1 MEKFHLAKI
10 NNSVYKKDNYLETN
24 YRGLAKILYYFNH
37 KILEIGVQK
46 RYNKYLIEIG
56 GGAKPHIHYMDVEN
70 IREYTIVDHIKYKKK
85 ILKFSKK
92 YKKISFKFIN
102 YKKLKLPRKKYTRLI
117 ASHSFEHF
125 NDFEKNFLK
134 LLPSLK
140 FDSILS
146 IALPCDPGIMW
157 RLLQYLYYFKQKKTY
172 GWKTFKEKDLSHSR
186 DHCTPVQNIQKVI
199 NYYFKSS
206 KKYFFPFLFSS
217 INLNIFLII
226 QTKMKN
232 FQN

>member
-1 MEKFHLAKI
+1 
-10 NNSVYKKDNYLETN
+10 
-24 YRGLAKILYYFNH
+24 
-37 KILEIGVQK
+37 
-46 RYNKYLIEIG
+46 
-56 GGAKPHIHYMDVEN
+56 MDTKS
-70 IREYTIVDHIKYKKK
+70 IKEYTIVDDIKYKKS
-85 ILKFSKK
+85 ILELSKK

-102 YKKLKLPRKKYTRLI
+102 YKRFKLSKKKYTRLI

-125 NDFEKNFLK
+125 NNFEKNFLK

-146 IALPCDPGIMW
+146 IALPCDPGIAW

-199 NYYFKSS
+199 SYYFRNTKNF
-206 KKYFFPFLFSS
+206 FFPFIIPS

-226 QTKMKN
+226 QTKIKYFKN
-232 FQN
+232 